1 MEFTGDDLRRLRIK
15 SGVNQSQLA
24 DKLKV
29 DRKTIRNWESG
40 SGQPTANQFFKICCI
55 CNINALLLVTR
66 LASRKS
72 SDRPLDTQDL
82 TNNENT

>member
-29 DRKTIRNWESG
+29 DRKTVHNWETGTS
-40 SGQPTANQFFKICCI
+40 QPTANQFFKICLI

-72 SDRPLDTQDL
+72 ADTPIDTSDLNR
-82 TNNENT
+82 NENN

>member
-15 SGVNQSQLA
+15 SGVNQSKLA
-24 DKLKV
+24 ERLKV
-29 DRKTIRNWESG
+29 DRKAIRNWETGLS
-40 SGQPTANQFFKICCI
+40 QPTTNQFFKICLI

-72 SDRPLDTQDL
+72 SSTPIDTEDL
-82 TNNENT
+82 TEL